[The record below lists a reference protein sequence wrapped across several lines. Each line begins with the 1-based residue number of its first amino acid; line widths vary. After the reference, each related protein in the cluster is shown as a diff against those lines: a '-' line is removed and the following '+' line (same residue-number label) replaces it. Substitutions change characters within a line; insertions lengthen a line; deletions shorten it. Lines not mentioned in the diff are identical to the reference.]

1 MHKLDAHIAR
11 AIDKHRKHHPRMT
24 ISQVL
29 NSFAR
34 IMERLRKGAETARK
48 RAAKR

>member
-11 AIDKHRKHHPRMT
+11 AIDRHRKHHPRMT

-29 NSFAR
+29 NSFGRIAR
-34 IMERLRKGAETARK
+34 RLRKGVETVKK